1 MQIAGEL
8 VDNYI
13 LITKSRDIGRLY
25 SKSHFGETVNKSKKL
40 RLNLLEG
47 VFLLDE
53 EKITIFQNKKEL
65 EFQSLFTLAAENIP
79 RFEIKYLVFR
89 DLRKRGHAVSLCK
102 DLKSMDFVISDKGTK
117 PCFIVSFSERD
128 IVTIDRIKTLI
139 MAAERN
145 HSNLWFAIIDDEGDI
160 TYYDVKTIILK
171 GNTNR
176 HVFEKGEGFVF
187 EDRVVIFDKKI
198 GEKLHKSEFFGKSLG
213 DGFQLSPI
221 ESLYLAENGC
231 LTLRLVN
238 TGEKLST
245 KKFIEFIKRHQPDI
259 KLKLLVFKDLKKR
272 GLLVKTGFKFG
283 AHFRVYTKQPD
294 KTHAEYLVN
303 VIDKDFTSSWADISR
318 AVRLAHSVNKEIVFA
333 KADRKEIDYIKLGR
347 LRP

>member
-25 SKSHFGETVNKSKKL
+25 SKSHFGETVKSNKL

-53 EKITIFQNKKEL
+53 GKITIFRNKKEL
-65 EFQSLFTLAAENIP
+65 EFQNLFTLAAESIP

-89 DLRKRGHAVSLCK
+89 DLRKRGNTVSLCK
-102 DLKSMDFVISDKGTK
+102 EMEDIDFVISNKGTK

-128 IVTIDRIKTLI
+128 IVTIERIKTLI
-139 MAAERN
+139 TAAEKN
-145 HSNLWFAIIDDEGDI
+145 HSNLWFAIIDDEGDL
-160 TYYDVKTIILK
+160 TYYDVKTIVLK
-171 GNTNR
+171 GNTTR

-187 EDRVVIFDKKI
+187 EDRVVIFDKKLS
-198 GEKLHKSEFFGKSLG
+198 EKLHKSEFFGKPLG
-213 DGFQLSPI
+213 DGLQLSPI
-221 ESLYLAENGC
+221 ESLYLAENGS
-231 LTLRLVN
+231 LMLNLVD
-238 TGEKLST
+238 TGKKLSPT
-245 KKFIEFIKRHQPDI
+245 DFADFIKRHQPDI
-259 KLKLLVFKDLKKR
+259 KPKLLVFKDLKKR

-294 KTHAEYLVN
+294 KAHAEYLVH
-303 VIDKDFTSSWADISR
+303 VIDKDFTSSWADVSR

-333 KADRKEIDYIKLGR
+333 KADRKEIDYIQLGR